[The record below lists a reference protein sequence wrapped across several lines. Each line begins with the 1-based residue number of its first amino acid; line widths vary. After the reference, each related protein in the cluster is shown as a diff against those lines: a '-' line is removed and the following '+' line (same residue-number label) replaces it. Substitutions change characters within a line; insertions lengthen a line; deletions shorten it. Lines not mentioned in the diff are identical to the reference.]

1 MDLIAPAFLVLTGPD
16 AELFVLVGGFSVRL
30 QHLGVLRNAVKEGRP
45 IGEGEGMQQGVQLGH
60 ATDNANKVEGAVE
73 ARMQELAD
81 RAQSRLAI
89 RQIDLGGRSD
99 RVAKHASRATRS
111 HVVAHRGAA
120 FLSPHA
126 LVQRR
131 MEGCARI
138 GGTRGEGGPTPCHF
152 RH

>member
-1 MDLIAPAFLVLTGPD
+1 MDLVVPAFLVLTGPD

-73 ARMQELAD
+73 ARMQGLAD
-81 RAQSRLAI
+81 RAQSRLAL

-99 RVAKHASRATRS
+99 
-111 HVVAHRGAA
+111 
-120 FLSPHA
+120 
-126 LVQRR
+126 
-131 MEGCARI
+131 
-138 GGTRGEGGPTPCHF
+138 F